1 VRELVLGIDFG
12 GTKVAIGVADRSGT
26 VLRQRRLDTE
36 PESGA
41 EQVVSRA
48 LAAAR
53 DLLDGDEPAA
63 VGVAS
68 PGITLPEKILLA
80 PNVPGWEHLRLR
92 DLVAAEFGP
101 AVAVG
106 NDVKAA
112 GLAELRWGAL
122 VGADP
127 AVFLSLGTG
136 IAAAIAV
143 GGQVLAGAN
152 GAAGEI
158 GYNLRGAGDTASFAS
173 GSAPLEE
180 AVGGRGLGTRASERL
195 GRPVTAAALF
205 ALSREDAVAAS
216 LVAEALDE
224 LSVHVANLAI
234 TLDPQRIA
242 VGGGL
247 VRSADVVLPA
257 LRERLSHAVPFPPEL
272 VAAHFGQD
280 AALRGAIALAP
291 FLQGE
296 APAAESGSRGSNR
309 STHRARQSGGS
320 QESPK

>member
-1 VRELVLGIDFG
+1 MREGVVLGIDFG

-26 VLRQRRLDTE
+26 VLRRRRLDTE
-36 PESGA
+36 PESGG
-41 EQVVSRA
+41 ERVVARA

-53 DLLDGDEPAA
+53 ELLDGDEPVS

-68 PGITLPEKILLA
+68 PGITLPERILLA
-80 PNVPGWEHLRLR
+80 PNIPGWERLRLR
-92 DLVAAEFGP
+92 DLVAAEFGD

-112 GLAELRWGAL
+112 GLAEARWGAL
-122 VGADP
+122 ADADP

-136 IAAAIAV
+136 IAAAIVV

-158 GYNLRGAGDTASFAS
+158 GYNLRGAGDSAAFAS

-180 AVGGRGLGTRASERL
+180 AIGGRGLGARASERL
-195 GRPVTAAALF
+195 GRPVTTEELF
-205 ALSREDAVAAS
+205 ALSPGDAVAAE
-216 LVAEALDE
+216 LVSEALDE
-224 LSVHVANLAI
+224 LSAHVANLAI
-234 TLDPQRIA
+234 TLDPARIA
-242 VGGGL
+242 VGGGFA
-247 VRSADVVLPA
+247 RSADVVLPA
-257 LRERLSHAVPFPPEL
+257 LRRRLAHAVPFPPEL

-291 FLQGE
+291 
-296 APAAESGSRGSNR
+296 
-309 STHRARQSGGS
+309 
-320 QESPK
+320 

>member
-1 VRELVLGIDFG
+1 MDLVLGIDFG
-12 GTKVAIGVADRSGT
+12 GTKVAIGVADRAGT
-26 VLRQRRLDTE
+26 LLRQRRLDTD
-36 PESGA
+36 PDSGA
-41 EQVVSRA
+41 ERVVSRA

-53 DLLDGDEPAA
+53 ELLDGAEPVS

-80 PNVPGWEHLRLR
+80 PNIPGWERLRLR

-112 GLAELRWGAL
+112 GLAEARWGAL
-122 VGADP
+122 VDASP

-136 IAAAIAV
+136 VAAAIV
-143 GGQVLAGAN
+143 VDGQVLAGAN

-180 AVGGRGLGTRASERL
+180 AIGGRGLGARASERL
-195 GRPVTAAALF
+195 GRPVTAAELF
-205 ALSREDAVAAS
+205 ELARGDAVARE
-216 LVAEALDE
+216 LVSEALDE

-234 TLDPQRIA
+234 ALDPRRIA
-242 VGGGL
+242 VGGGQA
-247 VRSADVVLPA
+247 RSADVVLPA
-257 LRERLSHAVPFPPEL
+257 LRQRLAHAVPFPPEL

-280 AALRGAIALAP
+280 ATLRGALALAP
-291 FLQGE
+291 
-296 APAAESGSRGSNR
+296 
-309 STHRARQSGGS
+309 
-320 QESPK
+320 

>member
-1 VRELVLGIDFG
+1 VSDLVLGIDFG

-26 VLRQRRLDTE
+26 VLRRLRLATE
-36 PESGA
+36 PESGG

-53 DLLDGDEPAA
+53 DLLDGDEPAS

-68 PGITLPEKILLA
+68 PGITLPEKIVLA
-80 PNVPGWEHLRLR
+80 PNIPGWERLRLR

-112 GLAELRWGAL
+112 GLAEARWGAL
-122 VGADP
+122 AGADP

-136 IAAAIAV
+136 IAAAIVV

-195 GRPVTAAALF
+195 GRPVTAAELF
-205 ALSREDAVAAS
+205 ALSGDDPAAGE
-216 LVAEALDE
+216 LVSEAMDE

-234 TLDPQRIA
+234 ALDPQRIA

-247 VRSADVVLPA
+247 AGSAAVVLPA
-257 LRERLSHAVPFPPEL
+257 LRERLSHAVPFPPEV
-272 VAAHFGQD
+272 VAAQFSQD
-280 AALRGAIALAP
+280 AALLGAIALAP
-291 FLQGE
+291 
-296 APAAESGSRGSNR
+296 
-309 STHRARQSGGS
+309 
-320 QESPK
+320 

>member
-1 VRELVLGIDFG
+1 VTDLVLGIDFG
-12 GTKVAIGVADRSGT
+12 GTKIAIGVADRDGT
-26 VLRQRRLDTE
+26 VLRQRRLSTD

-53 DLLDGDEPAA
+53 ELLDGSDPVS

-68 PGITLPEKILLA
+68 PGIVLAEKILLA
-80 PNVPGWEHLRLR
+80 PNIPGWEDLRLR
-92 DLVAAEFGP
+92 DVVAAEFGP

-136 IAAAIAV
+136 IAAAVVV
-143 GGQVLAGAN
+143 GGRVLAGAN

-158 GYNLRGAGDTASFAS
+158 GYNLRGTGGTASFAS

-180 AVGGRGLGTRASERL
+180 AVGGRGLGARASERL
-195 GRPVTAAALF
+195 GRPVTAAELF
-205 ALSREDAVAAS
+205 ALSRADGVAKE

-224 LSVHVANLAI
+224 LAVHVANLAI
-234 TLDPQRIA
+234 TLDPQLIA

-247 VRSADVVLPA
+247 ARSADLVLPA
-257 LRERLSHAVPFPPEL
+257 LRRRLAHAVPFPPEV
-272 VAAHFGQD
+272 VAAQFSQD

-291 FLQGE
+291 
-296 APAAESGSRGSNR
+296 
-309 STHRARQSGGS
+309 
-320 QESPK
+320 

>member
-1 VRELVLGIDFG
+1 VKDVVLGIDFG
-12 GTKVAIGVADRSGT
+12 GTKIAIGVADRSGT
-26 VLRQRRLDTE
+26 VLRQHRLGTE
-36 PESGA
+36 PEAGA
-41 EQVVSRA
+41 GQVVARA
-48 LAAAR
+48 FAAAR
-53 DLLDGDEPAA
+53 DLLDGGEPVS

-68 PGITLPEKILLA
+68 PGIVLPDRILLA
-80 PNVPGWEHLRLR
+80 PNIPGWEDLRLR
-92 DLVAAEFGP
+92 EVVAAEFAAP
-101 AVAVG
+101 VAVG

-143 GGQVLAGAN
+143 GGRVLAGAN

-195 GRPVTAAALF
+195 GRPVSAAALF
-205 ALSREDAVAAS
+205 ALSRGDSVAKD
-216 LVAEALDE
+216 LVSEALDE
-224 LSVHVANLAI
+224 LSIHVANLAI

-247 VRSADVVLPA
+247 ARSADVVLPA
-257 LRERLSHAVPFPPEL
+257 LRERLSHAVPFPPEV
-272 VAAHFGQD
+272 VAAHFAQD
-280 AALRGAIALAP
+280 AALLGAIALAP
-291 FLQGE
+291 
-296 APAAESGSRGSNR
+296 
-309 STHRARQSGGS
+309 
-320 QESPK
+320 